1 MFPPHNLF
9 VVYLGVFGKF
19 IFNQGSLFNFNL
31 FVLNTMLSKNN
42 FIGHDLFILQRLNC
56 LFKTPAKDYF
66 ANTIG
71 TMTLRQKINAPSTYD
86 AESDDNLCNNEQTT
100 HKHSVASKRSL
111 TKIYDQKFDEY
122 ETKLGD
128 IGFKLSKLF
137 YEGLF
142 HGEVVEILLVLARTE
157 ESSIQTVIVKT

>member
-1 MFPPHNLF
+1 
-9 VVYLGVFGKF
+9 
-19 IFNQGSLFNFNL
+19 
-31 FVLNTMLSKNN
+31 MLSKNN

-128 IGFKLSKLF
+128 IGFKLSELVQNQSQLYIPHHDSHHHFCIQKLF
-137 YEGLF
+137 WLKVSCND
-142 HGEVVEILLVLARTE
+142 H
-157 ESSIQTVIVKT
+157 